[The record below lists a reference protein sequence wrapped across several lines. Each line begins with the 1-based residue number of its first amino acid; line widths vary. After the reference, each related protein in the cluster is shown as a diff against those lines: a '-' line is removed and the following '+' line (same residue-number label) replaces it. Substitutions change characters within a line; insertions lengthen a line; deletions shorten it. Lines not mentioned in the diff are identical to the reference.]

1 MPRSCWRRMTLAL
14 RLPALLLL
22 VGMVASPQQWPP
34 KREVPGGP
42 ADTLYYNG
50 KIITLWDERPVVESM
65 TVSSGR
71 VLDVG
76 TTQVV
81 GRKTGPRTRQ
91 VNLHGMTVLPGLID
105 SHVHPIKAA
114 LAEEDGE
121 IPVLQS
127 FDAVRRHIEAQP
139 AGEDLIFV
147 PKVYSTR
154 LQERRYPDRW
164 EIDEYS
170 EDRPVM
176 LDNGYAAVLN
186 SAALELAG
194 ISAEIPDP
202 SNGKLVRNA
211 AGEPTGLIIGAR
223 QLVTALLEARTYSQR
238 QMVVALA
245 AMQSAYKRAGL
256 TSVIDRSQSAAGF
269 RAYQHLWQEDKL
281 QVRTSV
287 TRVVNAERP
296 IQEVLAEIEGIGAVT
311 GHGDE
316 MFRVGSLKV
325 VLDGGILLGTAYMRT
340 PYGQNTQVYG
350 FEDPNYRGELRISP
364 EDLEL
369 IVSLAARLGWQMT
382 AHTTG
387 GGSTDVLLD
396 AYEAVNR
403 KTPITDRRFTLT
415 HANFLS
421 GEAIRRA
428 AALGIVVDMQPA
440 WYHFDGPALAGVLGP
455 SRMGTLQPYRSI
467 IDAGV
472 VVAGGSDHMIKFDAR
487 KSVNPYDPFFG
498 MWMAVTRTAAD
509 GSVHNPEQ
517 RISREEALR
526 MWTLN
531 AAYLTFEEDV
541 KGSLEPGKYA
551 DFVIVDRDI
560 LTCTDNELRDTGV
573 LATTLGGLEVYSA
586 PQRALPE

>member
-1 MPRSCWRRMTLAL
+1 MRRCRRLRVTAAL
-14 RLPALLLL
+14 RLLTLLLL
-22 VGMVASPQQWPP
+22 VSSVASPQQWPP
-34 KREVPGGP
+34 KREIPDGP

-50 KIITLWDERPVVESM
+50 TIITMWAERPVVESM

-76 TTQVV
+76 TTQLV

-91 VNLHGMTVLPGLID
+91 VNLHGKTVIPGLID

-114 LAEEDGE
+114 LAEADGE
-121 IPVLQS
+121 IPVLEN
-127 FDAVRRHIEAQP
+127 FEAVRRHIEAQRDTE
-139 AGEDLIFV
+139 GLIFV

-164 EIDEYS
+164 ELDEYS
-170 EDRPVM
+170 RERPVM

-194 ISAEIPDP
+194 ISAETPDP
-202 SNGKLVRNA
+202 SNGKLVRND

-223 QLVTALLEARTYSQR
+223 QLVAQLLEAQTYSHL
-238 QMVVALA
+238 QMVSALA
-245 AMQSAYKRAGL
+245 EMQGAYKRAGL
-256 TSVIDRSQSAAGF
+256 TSVVDRSQTAAGF
-269 RAYQHLWQEDKL
+269 RAYQQLWREGKL

-287 TRVVNAERP
+287 TRVINAERP
-296 IQEVLAEIEGIGAVT
+296 IEEVLAEIEGIGAVT

-340 PYGQNTQVYG
+340 PYGENTEVYG
-350 FEDPNYRGELRISP
+350 FEDPDYRGELRISP
-364 EDLEL
+364 GNLEE
-369 IVSLAARLGWQMT
+369 IVTLAARLGWQMT

-387 GGSTDVLLD
+387 GGSTDILLD

-403 KTPITDRRFTLT
+403 KIPIKGRRFTLT

-421 GEAIRRA
+421 GDAIRRA
-428 AALGIVVDMQPA
+428 AALGVVADMQPA
-440 WYHFDGPALAGVLGP
+440 WYHFDGPALAGVLG
-455 SRMGTLQPYRSI
+455 SNRMATLQPYRSI

-472 VVAGGSDHMIKFDAR
+472 VVAGGSDHMIKFDA
-487 KSVNPYDPFFG
+487 KESVNPYDPFFG
-498 MWMAVTRTAAD
+498 MWMTVTRTAAD

-551 DFVIVDRDI
+551 DFVIIDRDI
-560 LTCTDNELRDTGV
+560 LTCAEAELRDTGV
-573 LATTLGGLEVYSA
+573 LSTILGGLEVYSA
-586 PQRALPE
+586 PQQVSSE

>member
-1 MPRSCWRRMTLAL
+1 MIAVMRLA
-14 RLPALLLL
+14 ALLVLL
-22 VGMVASPQQWPP
+22 GAAAMAQQWPP
-34 KREVPGGP
+34 VREVPAGP

-50 KIITLWDERPVVESM
+50 KIITMWDERPVVESM
-65 TVSSGR
+65 TVASGR

-76 TTQVV
+76 TTQIV

-91 VNLHGMTVLPGLID
+91 VNLHGRTVLPGLID

-114 LAEEDGE
+114 LAEADGE
-121 IPVLQS
+121 IPVLRS
-127 FDAVRRHIEAQP
+127 FEAVRRHIEAQP
-139 AGEDLIFV
+139 AGKGLIFV

-154 LQERRYPDRW
+154 LRERRYPSRW
-164 EIDEYS
+164 EIDEYAS
-170 EDRPVM
+170 DRPVM

-194 ISAEIPDP
+194 VSADTADP
-202 SNGKLVRNA
+202 ANGKLVRND
-211 AGEPTGLIIGAR
+211 AGEPTGLIVGAR
-223 QLVTALLEARTYSQR
+223 QLVAPLLEARTYSDAE
-238 QMVVALA
+238 MVAALA
-245 AMQSAYKRAGL
+245 AMQSAYSMAGL
-256 TSVIDRSQSAAGF
+256 TSVIDRSQTAAGF
-269 RAYQHLWQEDKL
+269 RAYQDLWEQGKL

-296 IQEVLAEIEGIGAVT
+296 VEQVLREIEGIAAVT

-325 VLDGGILLGTAYMRT
+325 VLDGGILLGTAFMRA

-350 FEDPNYRGELRISP
+350 FEDPEYRGELRIRP
-364 EDLEL
+364 RDLER
-369 IVSLAARLGWQMT
+369 IVTLAARLGWQMT

-387 GGSTDVLLD
+387 GGSTDALLD

-403 KTPITDRRFTLT
+403 KVPIEDRRFTLT

-421 GEAIRRA
+421 GDAIRRA
-428 AALGIVVDMQPA
+428 AALGVVADMQPA

-455 SRMGTLQPYRSI
+455 DRMGTLQPYRSI

-487 KSVNPYDPFFG
+487 ESVNPFDPFLG
-498 MWMAVTRTAAD
+498 MWIAVTRMTTD

-517 RISREEALR
+517 RITRQEALR

-560 LTCTDNELRDTGV
+560 LTCAEDELRDARV
-573 LATTLGGLEVYSA
+573 LATVLGGRDVYSTA
-586 PQRALPE
+586 LRALPE

>member
-1 MPRSCWRRMTLAL
+1 MTTAMRLVALPLLAG
-14 RLPALLLL
+14 
-22 VGMVASPQQWPP
+22 VVAMAQQWPP
-34 KREVPGGP
+34 KRDIPSGP

-50 KIITLWDERPVVESM
+50 KIITMWAERPVVESM

-76 TTQVV
+76 TTQIV

-91 VNLHGMTVLPGLID
+91 VNLQGKTVLPGLID

-114 LAEEDGE
+114 LAEADGE
-121 IPVLQS
+121 IPVLRS
-127 FDAVRRHIEAQP
+127 FEAVRRHIEAQP
-139 AGEDLIFV
+139 AGEGLIFV

-154 LQERRYPDRW
+154 LRERRYPDRW
-164 EIDEYS
+164 QIDEYAG
-170 EDRPVM
+170 DRPVM

-194 ISAEIPDP
+194 VSADTPDP
-202 SNGKLVRNA
+202 TNGKLVRNG
-211 AGEPTGLIIGAR
+211 AGKPTGLIIGAR
-223 QLVTALLEARTYSQR
+223 QLVAPLLEARTYSHG
-238 QMVVALA
+238 QMVAALA
-245 AMQSAYKRAGL
+245 AMQRAYSESGL
-256 TSVIDRSQSAAGF
+256 TSVIDRSQAADGF
-269 RAYQHLWQEDKL
+269 RAYQDLWQQGKL
-281 QVRTSV
+281 RVRTSV

-296 IQEVLAEIEGIGAVT
+296 VEQVLREIEGIGAVT

-325 VLDGGILLGTAYMRT
+325 VLDGGILLGTAYMRA

-350 FEDPNYRGELRISP
+350 FEDAEYRGELRIRP
-364 EDLEL
+364 RDLER
-369 IVSLAARLGWQMT
+369 IVTLAADLGWQMT

-387 GGSTDVLLD
+387 GGSTDVLLA
-396 AYEAVNR
+396 AYEAVHR
-403 KTPITDRRFTLT
+403 TVPITDRRFTLT

-428 AALGIVVDMQPA
+428 AALGVVADMQPA
-440 WYHFDGPALAGVLGP
+440 WYHFDGPALARVLGP
-455 SRMGTLQPYRSI
+455 DRMGTLQPYRSI

-487 KSVNPYDPFFG
+487 ESVNPFDPFLG
-498 MWMAVTRTAAD
+498 MWIAVTRTTAD

-517 RISREEALR
+517 RITREEALR

-551 DFVIVDRDI
+551 DFVVVDRDI
-560 LTCTDNELRDTGV
+560 LTCSEDELRDTRV
-573 LATTLGGLEVYSA
+573 LATVLGGREVHSTA
-586 PQRALPE
+586 QRALPE

>member
-1 MPRSCWRRMTLAL
+1 MTAAL
-14 RLPALLLL
+14 RVLTLLLL
-22 VGMVASPQQWPP
+22 VSSVASPQQWPP
-34 KREVPGGP
+34 KREIPGGP

-50 KIITLWDERPVVESM
+50 TIITMWDERPVVECM

-76 TTQVV
+76 TTQMV

-91 VNLHGMTVLPGLID
+91 VNLHGKTVIPGLID

-114 LAEEDGE
+114 LAEADGE

-127 FDAVRRHIEAQP
+127 FEAVRRHIEAQP
-139 AGEDLIFV
+139 AAEGLIFV

-170 EDRPVM
+170 KERPVM

-194 ISAEIPDP
+194 ISAETSDP
-202 SNGKLVRNA
+202 FNGKLVRND

-223 QLVTALLEARTYSQR
+223 QLVAPLLEAQTYSHP
-238 QMVVALA
+238 QMVSALA
-245 AMQSAYKRAGL
+245 EMQGAYKRAGL
-256 TSVIDRSQSAAGF
+256 TSVVDRSQTAAGF
-269 RAYQHLWQEDKL
+269 RAYQQLWREGKL

-287 TRVVNAERP
+287 TRVINAERP
-296 IQEVLAEIEGIGAVT
+296 VEEVLAEIEGIGAVT

-340 PYGQNTQVYG
+340 PYGENTQVYG
-350 FEDPNYRGELRISP
+350 FEDPDYRGELRISP
-364 EDLEL
+364 GNLEE
-369 IVSLAARLGWQMT
+369 IVTLAARLGWQMT

-387 GGSTDVLLD
+387 GGSTDILLD

-403 KTPITDRRFTLT
+403 KIPIKGRRFTLT

-421 GEAIRRA
+421 GDAIRRA
-428 AALGIVVDMQPA
+428 AALGVVADMQPA
-440 WYHFDGPALAGVLGP
+440 WYHFDGPALAGVLGT

-472 VVAGGSDHMIKFDAR
+472 VVAGGSDHMIKFDA
-487 KSVNPYDPFFG
+487 KESVNPYDPFFG
-498 MWMAVTRTAAD
+498 MWMTVTRTAAD

-551 DFVIVDRDI
+551 DFVIIDRDI
-560 LTCTDNELRDTGV
+560 LTCAEAELRDTGV
-573 LATTLGGLEVYSA
+573 LSTILGGLEVYSG
-586 PQRALPE
+586 PQQVSSE

>member
-1 MPRSCWRRMTLAL
+1 MRLA
-14 RLPALLLL
+14 ALLVLL
-22 VGMVASPQQWPP
+22 GAAAMAQQWPP
-34 KREVPGGP
+34 VREVPAGP

-50 KIITLWDERPVVESM
+50 KIITMWDERPVVESM
-65 TVSSGR
+65 TVASGR

-76 TTQVV
+76 TTQIV

-91 VNLHGMTVLPGLID
+91 VNLHGRTVLPGLID

-114 LAEEDGE
+114 LAEADGE
-121 IPVLQS
+121 IPVLRS
-127 FDAVRRHIEAQP
+127 FEAVRRHIEAQP
-139 AGEDLIFV
+139 AGEGLIFV

-154 LQERRYPDRW
+154 LRERRYPSRW
-164 EIDEYS
+164 EIDEYAS
-170 EDRPVM
+170 DRPVM

-194 ISAEIPDP
+194 VSADTADP
-202 SNGKLVRNA
+202 ANGKLVRND
-211 AGEPTGLIIGAR
+211 AGEPTGLIVGAR
-223 QLVTALLEARTYSQR
+223 QLVMPLLEARTYSDAE
-238 QMVVALA
+238 MVAALA
-245 AMQSAYKRAGL
+245 AMQSAYSMAGL
-256 TSVIDRSQSAAGF
+256 TSVIDRSQTAAGF
-269 RAYQHLWQEDKL
+269 RAYQDLWEQGKL

-296 IQEVLAEIEGIGAVT
+296 VEQVLREIEGIAAVT

-325 VLDGGILLGTAYMRT
+325 VLDGGILLGTAFMRA

-350 FEDPNYRGELRISP
+350 FEDPEYRGELRIRP
-364 EDLEL
+364 RDLER
-369 IVSLAARLGWQMT
+369 IVTLAARLGWQMT

-387 GGSTDVLLD
+387 GGSTDALLD

-403 KTPITDRRFTLT
+403 KVPIEDRRFTLT

-421 GEAIRRA
+421 GDAIRRA
-428 AALGIVVDMQPA
+428 AALGVVADMQPA

-455 SRMGTLQPYRSI
+455 DRMGTLQPYRSI

-487 KSVNPYDPFFG
+487 ESVNPFDPFLG
-498 MWMAVTRTAAD
+498 MWIAVTRMTTD

-517 RISREEALR
+517 RITRQEALR

-560 LTCTDNELRDTGV
+560 LTCAEDELRDARV
-573 LATTLGGLEVYSA
+573 LATVLGGRDVYSTA
-586 PQRALPE
+586 LRALPE

>member
-1 MPRSCWRRMTLAL
+1 MIAAM
-14 RLPALLLL
+14 RLVTLLLL
-22 VGMVASPQQWPP
+22 LGAVATPQQWPP
-34 KREVPGGP
+34 ERDIPAGP

-50 KIITLWDERPVVESM
+50 KIITMWAERPVVESM
-65 TVSSGR
+65 TVASGR

-76 TTQVV
+76 TTQIV

-91 VNLHGMTVLPGLID
+91 VNLQGETVLPGLID
-105 SHVHPIKAA
+105 SHVHPITAA
-114 LAEEDGE
+114 LSEADGE
-121 IPVLQS
+121 IPVLPS
-127 FDAVRRHIEAQP
+127 FDAVRRHVEAQP
-139 AGEDLIFV
+139 AGAGLIFV

-154 LQERRYPDRW
+154 LRERRYPDRW
-164 EIDEYS
+164 EIDEYAG
-170 EDRPVM
+170 DRPVM

-194 ISAEIPDP
+194 VSADTPDP
-202 SNGKLVRNA
+202 TNGKLVRNDV
-211 AGEPTGLIIGAR
+211 GEPTGLIIGAR
-223 QLVTALLEARTYSQR
+223 QLVAPLLEARTYSHG
-238 QMVVALA
+238 QMVAALA
-245 AMQSAYKRAGL
+245 AMQRAYSEAGL
-256 TSVIDRSQSAAGF
+256 TSVTDRSQAAAGF
-269 RAYQHLWQEDKL
+269 RAYQDLWQRGKL

-296 IQEVLAEIEGIGAVT
+296 VEQVLREIEGIGAVT

-325 VLDGGILLGTAYMRT
+325 VLDGGILLGTAYMRA

-350 FEDPNYRGELRISP
+350 FEDAEYRGELRIRP
-364 EDLEL
+364 GDLER
-369 IVSLAARLGWQMT
+369 IVTLAADLGWQVT

-387 GGSTDVLLD
+387 GGSTDLLL
-396 AYEAVNR
+396 ATYEAVNR
-403 KTPITDRRFTLT
+403 KVPIADRRFTLT

-421 GEAIRRA
+421 GDAIRRA
-428 AALGIVVDMQPA
+428 AALGVVADMQPA
-440 WYHFDGPALAGVLGP
+440 WYHFDGPALARVLGP
-455 SRMGTLQPYRSI
+455 DRMGTLQPYRSI

-487 KSVNPYDPFFG
+487 ESVNPFDPFLG
-498 MWMAVTRTAAD
+498 MWMAVTRATAD

-517 RISREEALR
+517 RVTREEALR

-531 AAYLTFEEDV
+531 GAYLTFEEDV

-560 LTCTDNELRDTGV
+560 LTCAEDDLRETRV
-573 LATTLGGLEVYSA
+573 LATMLGGREVYSTG
-586 PQRALPE
+586 QWALPQ

>member
-1 MPRSCWRRMTLAL
+1 MNAATRLA
-14 RLPALLLL
+14 ALLLL
-22 VGMVASPQQWPP
+22 LCPAAMPQQWPP
-34 KREVPGGP
+34 EREVPAGP

-50 KIITLWDERPVVESM
+50 KIITMWDERPVVESM
-65 TVSSGR
+65 TVASGR

-76 TTQVV
+76 TTQIV

-91 VNLHGMTVLPGLID
+91 VNLHGRTVLPGLID

-114 LAEEDGE
+114 LAEADGE
-121 IPVLQS
+121 IPVLRS
-127 FDAVRRHIEAQP
+127 FEAVRRHVEAQP
-139 AGEDLIFV
+139 AGEGLIFV

-154 LQERRYPDRW
+154 LRERRYPDRW
-164 EIDEYS
+164 EIDEYAS
-170 EDRPVM
+170 DRPVM

-194 ISAEIPDP
+194 VSADTADP
-202 SNGKLVRNA
+202 ANGKLVRNDV
-211 AGEPTGLIIGAR
+211 GEPTGLIVGAR
-223 QLVTALLEARTYSQR
+223 QLVAPLLEARTYSDAE
-238 QMVVALA
+238 MVAALA
-245 AMQSAYKRAGL
+245 AMQSAYSMAGL
-256 TSVIDRSQSAAGF
+256 TSVIDRSQTAAGF
-269 RAYQHLWQEDKL
+269 RAYQDLWEQGKL

-296 IQEVLAEIEGIGAVT
+296 VEQVLREIEGIVAVT

-325 VLDGGILLGTAYMRT
+325 VLDGGILLGTAFMRA

-350 FEDPNYRGELRISP
+350 FEDPEYRGELRIRP
-364 EDLEL
+364 RDLER
-369 IVSLAARLGWQMT
+369 IVTLAARLAWQMT

-387 GGSTDVLLD
+387 GGSTDALLD

-403 KTPITDRRFTLT
+403 KVPITDRRFTLT

-421 GEAIRRA
+421 GDAIRRA
-428 AALGIVVDMQPA
+428 AALGVVADMQPA

-455 SRMGTLQPYRSI
+455 DRMGTLQPYRSI

-487 KSVNPYDPFFG
+487 ESVNPFDPFLG
-498 MWMAVTRTAAD
+498 MWIAVTRMTAD

-517 RISREEALR
+517 RITRQEALR

-560 LTCTDNELRDTGV
+560 LTCAEDELRETRV
-573 LATTLGGLEVYSA
+573 LATVLGGREVYSTA
-586 PQRALPE
+586 LRALPE

>member
-1 MPRSCWRRMTLAL
+1 MRLA
-14 RLPALLLL
+14 ALLVLL
-22 VGMVASPQQWPP
+22 GAAAMPQQWPP
-34 KREVPGGP
+34 EREVPAGP

-50 KIITLWDERPVVESM
+50 KIITMWDERPVVESM
-65 TVSSGR
+65 TVASGR

-76 TTQVV
+76 TTQIV

-91 VNLHGMTVLPGLID
+91 VNLQGRTVLPGLID

-114 LAEEDGE
+114 LAEADGE
-121 IPVLQS
+121 IPVLRS
-127 FDAVRRHIEAQP
+127 FEAVRRHIEVQP
-139 AGEDLIFV
+139 AGKGLIFV

-154 LQERRYPDRW
+154 LRERRYPNRW
-164 EIDEYS
+164 EIDEYAS
-170 EDRPVM
+170 DRPVM

-194 ISAEIPDP
+194 VSADTPDP
-202 SNGKLVRNA
+202 ANGKLVRND
-211 AGEPTGLIIGAR
+211 AGEPTGLIVGAR
-223 QLVTALLEARTYSQR
+223 QLVAPLLEARTYSDAE
-238 QMVVALA
+238 MVAALA
-245 AMQSAYKRAGL
+245 AMQSAYSMAGL
-256 TSVIDRSQSAAGF
+256 TSVIDRSQTAAGF
-269 RAYQHLWQEDKL
+269 RAYQDLWHQGKL

-296 IQEVLAEIEGIGAVT
+296 VEQVLREIEGIAAVT

-325 VLDGGILLGTAYMRT
+325 VLDGGILLGTAFMRA

-350 FEDPNYRGELRISP
+350 FEDSEYRGELRIRP
-364 EDLEL
+364 RDLER
-369 IVSLAARLGWQMT
+369 IVTLAARLDWQMT

-387 GGSTDVLLD
+387 GGSTDALLD

-403 KTPITDRRFTLT
+403 KVPITDRRFTLT

-421 GEAIRRA
+421 GDAIRRA
-428 AALGIVVDMQPA
+428 AALGVVADMQPA

-455 SRMGTLQPYRSI
+455 DRMGTLQPYRSI

-487 KSVNPYDPFFG
+487 ESVNPFDPFLG
-498 MWMAVTRTAAD
+498 MWIAVTRMTTD

-517 RISREEALR
+517 RITRQEALR

-531 AAYLTFEEDV
+531 AAYLAFEEDV

-560 LTCTDNELRDTGV
+560 LTCAEDELRETRV
-573 LATTLGGLEVYSA
+573 LATVLGGREVYSTA
-586 PQRALPE
+586 LRALPE